1 MDSKVSAGHLKVLV
15 VGSGSREHALT
26 WRLRKSPQVSDI
38 WVAGGNFG
46 TAQIATNL
54 PVSPEDVRAI
64 VDTAQRLDIDLVVVG
79 PEQPLTD
86 GLVDELAE
94 VGIAAFG
101 PHKAAARLEA
111 SKSFARRVMTEAG
124 IPCPEYRVF
133 SDETAALDFLRL
145 HGDRVVVKADGLAA
159 GKGVALCSTVEESVI
174 ALKGCM
180 DDRIFGAAGDTVV
193 IEEWLEGVEVSVFAF
208 CDGESISTPVAACDY
223 KQVGDGDQGPNTG
236 GMGSFS
242 PPAFWTP
249 ALAEQ
254 VCRDVLKPTIEAMA
268 DRGCPYKG
276 MLYAGLM
283 FTGDGPRVLEFNCRF
298 GDPEAQVILPLL
310 EGDPVEIMRACIG
323 GNLATTTVNW
333 SERPYVGVVM
343 ASGGYPGAYETGRE
357 IFGLDNENPGDA
369 AAGMGEDTLV
379 FHAGSQPAMNA
390 EGKAVPVTSGGRVL
404 TVVGSGDTLE
414 EAQARAYRRVE
425 QISFDG
431 AFYRRDIGSLN
442 VGNRQGI
449 QT

>member
-1 MDSKVSAGHLKVLV
+1 MSAGHLKVLV

-54 PVSPEDVRAI
+54 PVSPEDVPAI
-64 VDTAQRLDIDLVVVG
+64 VEASRRLDIDLVVVG

-86 GLVDELAE
+86 GLVDELEEA
-94 VGIAAFG
+94 GIAAFG
-101 PHKAAARLEA
+101 PHRAAARLEA

-124 IPCPEYRVF
+124 IPCPDYRVF
-133 SDETAALDFLRL
+133 SDESVALDFLRS
-145 HGDRVVVKADGLAA
+145 HGGKVVVKADGLAA

-180 DDRIFGAAGDTVV
+180 ADRIFGAAGETVV

-208 CDGESISTPVAACDY
+208 CDGENISAPVAACDY
-223 KQVGDGDQGPNTG
+223 KQVGDGDVGPNTG
-236 GMGSFS
+236 GMGSFA

-249 ALAEQ
+249 DLAEQ
-254 VCRDVLKPTIEAMA
+254 VCRDVLRPTIAAMA
-268 DRGCPYKG
+268 DRGCPYRG

-283 FTGDGPRVLEFNCRF
+283 FTREGPKVLEFNCRF

-310 EGDPVEIMRACIG
+310 ESDPVDIMQACIA
-323 GNLATTTVNW
+323 GNLATTPVNW
-333 SERPYVGVVM
+333 SDRPHVGVVM
-343 ASGGYPGAYETGRE
+343 VSGGYPGAYETGRE
-357 IFGLDNENPGDA
+357 IFGLDTVDPGDSTSGTEA
-369 AAGMGEDTLV
+369 ETLI
-379 FHAGSQPAMNA
+379 FHAGSQPATNA
-390 EGKAVPVTSGGRVL
+390 AGEAIAVTGGGRVL

-414 EAQARAYRRVE
+414 QAQARAYRRVE
-425 QISFDG
+425 QVSFEG
-431 AFYRRDIGSLN
+431 ASYRRDIGNLN

-449 QT
+449 LT